1 MRKIQSDVSK
11 AKPINA
17 NHAFQSTSKISS
29 KYWNQIIYDNT
40 NSTMNKYVFLSYY
53 SVYYVL

>member
-17 NHAFQSTSKISS
+17 NHAFQLTSKISS

-40 NSTMNKYVFLSYY
+40 NSTINKCVFLSYY